1 MKKYIFALMA
11 SVALVLAGCNKPVV
25 DEPVVEPV
33 EKPDPKPD
41 PEPDPVPEEYFR
53 VTAEKNVTMPIEGG
67 TFTIKL
73 SSTYS
78 WDISVLNDRANTWVM
93 FSPLSGP
100 KGDYEIT
107 VTVAANS
114 EYDDREATVRLK
126 SSNNDLYDIVVS
138 QKCAEALTVTASRND
153 FPVEGGT
160 LEITVQSN
168 IDFTYQIAPDCAD
181 WVSEASTKALTSK
194 TLRFNIAENKRTSA
208 RSGAITITSSKG
220 TETIRVNQAA
230 LVPSIVVS
238 KTQVPMGADGGS
250 FTVDVTSN
258 MDAVVTVNDSWIH
271 ETSTKAT
278 STNTFSFSVDAH
290 GGYDPRVGTI
300 TFAVE
305 GLSQTVTVEQQP
317 STALIIS
324 MSEYEVD
331 CTGETFSVVVTSNQ
345 AVRFSAPDP
354 WIAVGATKALND
366 MVFVVGVAPNDDMVE
381 RRGTITFTSEDGTQ
395 TQTLV
400 VKQRG
405 VTPKMWTDWDVV
417 DLSADG
423 VAAPVQIFANVEI
436 QTEIVGNDDGWFRIT
451 ITDVP
456 DYRAPYCKMVYAT
469 ADPNYT
475 GIHRYC
481 YVKYSNEA
489 FGIGGMLKVEQ
500 DFLTGFI
507 MTSESAGILPKEG
520 GEFAVAMA
528 ASNASIK
535 EIKLPSW
542 ISQIQTKAVTTDT
555 LYFKAAPTTI
565 KYRRVS
571 TVEIVPDRG
580 RSLFVEIIQEGD
592 ETKAGVPNDEIWYTM
607 YNNHVLD
614 FSEFPGLPFDQQ
626 VVSITYEDGIGKIKL
641 AGPVKNV
648 FNQSMSSIYH
658 FVLDEDYKRR
668 YIRDVYL
675 PDCVQSIGW
684 RAFLGDEM
692 ESFRVPDDLKMVGTE
707 AFYISNVSKFTG
719 KSTST
724 DGKGIVIGGTFYT
737 FAPQANDASYDVPQG
752 ITEIAR
758 GAFGFHKNLKKVTFP
773 EGLKV
778 IGQDSFSNC
787 SLEYLTIP
795 ASVET
800 IEYNAFSDN
809 SIKKF
814 LGDSKFVSADGLYL
828 QSDYPLGDGKLLT
841 LFANGSGVENYT
853 IPEGVNCLDS
863 YSFSKNKD
871 IKYITLPTTFM
882 RVNGEAFHAVTSL
895 RGVYGSHVSPDNRAV
910 IVNGELQYVV
920 PAGLKNL
927 YVDATVK
934 SIGELSVNNCA
945 DLETIVINDGVTDIG
960 MYAFTDN
967 PKLKSITLPAS
978 LVSLGYDPFISSPEL
993 TDVWVRSLDPPTFAL
1008 IYKDMQS
1015 KKVKYHVPRASLDRY
1030 KKSVYWQELADRIVG
1045 YDYTDL
1051 PGSTSEYY
1059 ASTDYSAD
1067 GRVKTLQNA
1076 TRGHGIDIVIMGDG
1090 YTDTMIADG
1099 TYDAGMKRIHDALFD
1114 EEPFKS
1120 YRDCFNVYQVDVV
1133 SRNGFIG
1140 DGSLT
1145 ALNTKFVVGTELS
1158 GSDQAVQNYAKA
1170 AISNFDEAMIIVLVN
1185 EKNKLGGTCYMY
1197 DGALDQY
1204 ASGLSISYFS
1214 DVPDPIL
1221 FSGIVNHEAVGHGF
1235 GKLGDEYSYE
1245 NLGTFIPGSDS
1256 RLVYHETLGWYSNVD
1271 VNGDP
1276 TQIKWAKFISDS
1288 RYANSGV
1295 GVFEGA
1301 YTYWKG
1307 IYRPSDYSMMRYNE
1321 GGFNVPSR
1329 EAIWKRIQHLSNG
1342 AGWTYSYEDFVKYDA
1357 VNLNKAAQSSV
1368 RNNKGRYIM
1377 KPAQHCP
1384 PVLRGKRK

>member
-1 MKKYIFALMA
+1 M
-11 SVALVLAGCNKPVV
+11 VLIMSGCGK
-25 DEPVVEPV
+25 EPVVT
-33 EKPDPKPD
+33 PDDDNRETK
-41 PEPDPVPEEYFR
+41 EEEFFN
-53 VTAEKNVTMPIEGG
+53 VTADKTVTLPSDGG
-67 TFTIKL
+67 SFNIKL
-73 SSTYS
+73 SSS
-78 WDISVLNDRANTWVM
+78 AAWEISLINDRAKDWIS
-93 FSPLSGP
+93 FSKSSGL
-100 KGDYEIT
+100 KGDHDIK
-107 VTVAANS
+107 VTIAANA
-114 EYDDREATVRLK
+114 EYDSREATVRVK
-126 SSNNDLYDIVVS
+126 SANNASFDILVS
-138 QKCAEALTVTASRND
+138 QKYAEALTVTASRND
-153 FPVEGGT
+153 FTAEAGT
-160 LEITVQSN
+160 LTITVNAN
-168 IDFTYQIAPDCAD
+168 IDFTYQIGADCAD
-181 WVSEASTKALTSK
+181 WISEASTKGLSTT
-194 TLRFNIAENKRTSA
+194 TLNFAIAENKRTSA
-208 RSGAITITSSKG
+208 RSGAITISSAKG
-220 TETIRVNQAA
+220 TETIRVNQEA

-238 KTQVPMGADGGS
+238 KTQIPIGYAGGEFS
-250 FTVDVTSN
+250 VDVTSN
-258 MDAVVTVNDSWIH
+258 MDAKVTVNVPWIH

-278 STNTFSFSVDAH
+278 STNTFSFSVDPNPE
-290 GGYDPRVGTI
+290 YDPRKGTI
-300 TFAVE
+300 TFSVE
-305 GLSQTVTVEQQP
+305 GVTQDVIVEQQTE
-317 STALIIS
+317 TALVIT
-324 MSEYEVD
+324 MSEYVAD
-331 CTGETFSVVVTSNQ
+331 CAGEYFGVVVSSNQ
-345 AVRFSAPDP
+345 AVSTSVSVP
-354 WIAVGATKALND
+354 WLSVATTKGLTD
-366 MVFVVGVAPNDDMVE
+366 TEMIVGVAANTSLSE
-381 RRGTITFTSEDGTQ
+381 RTGTITFTSQDGSKSQVLT
-395 TQTLV
+395 
-400 VKQRG
+400 VKQNG
-405 VTPKMWTDWDVV
+405 EAPKLWTSQETLSFYVNGGEQDALILGNV
-417 DLSADG
+417 D
-423 VAAPVQIFANVEI
+423 FN
-436 QTEIVGNDDGWFRIT
+436 TEVIGNEDGWFRIS
-451 ITDVP
+451 ISDAA
-456 DYRAPYCKMVYAT
+456 DSRAPFCKRVRVS
-469 ADPNYT
+469 ADYNSNNLYRKCQ
-475 GIHRYC
+475 I
-481 YVKYSNEA
+481 KYSNEA
-489 FGIGGMLKVEQ
+489 TGLSGIIEIDQ
-500 DFLTGFI
+500 EFLSGVI
-507 MTSESAGILPKEG
+507 AVASGSVIPKEG
-520 GEFAVAMA
+520 GDLLVVLTACEGALK
-528 ASNASIK
+528 S
-535 EIKLPSW
+535 IKLPSW
-542 ISQIQTKAVTTDT
+542 ISQVQTKSVSVDT
-555 LYFKAAPTTI
+555 LYLKAEPTPFKYQRSSMI
-565 KYRRVS
+565 EIES
-571 TVEIVPDRG
+571 TRG
-580 RSLFVEIIQEGD
+580 SGARFEVVQEGD
-592 ETKAGVPNDEIWYTM
+592 DSKPGVPDDEIWYTM
-607 YNNHVLD
+607 YGDNIINFNHL
-614 FSEFPGLPFDQQ
+614 PTLPFDQSI
-626 VVSITYEDGIGKIKL
+626 VSVTYEDGMGKIKF

-648 FNQSMSSIYH
+648 FSYAFEGSGHIIFDPDYNQ
-658 FVLDEDYKRR
+658 KT
-668 YIRDVYL
+668 IRNVYL
-675 PDCVQSIGW
+675 PDCVESLGMRSFCSTEMTSFCTPANLKSIG
-684 RAFLGDEM
+684 R
-692 ESFRVPDDLKMVGTE
+692 E
-707 AFYISNVSKFTG
+707 AFYNSPLTRFTG
-719 KSTST
+719 KHASA
-724 DGKGIVIGGTFYT
+724 DGKSIIIGSTYYLL
-737 FAPQANDASYDVPQG
+737 APAVDDASYTVQPGVKD
-752 ITEIAR
+752 IAES
-758 GAFGFHKNLKKVTFP
+758 AFSWHRNLKSVVFP
-773 EGLKV
+773 DGLV
-778 IGQDSFSNC
+778 SIGQDAFSHC
-787 SLEYLTIP
+787 ALEYVTIP
-795 ASVET
+795 ASVEM
-800 IEYNAFSDN
+800 IGYAAFSGN
-809 SIKKF
+809 NIRKF
-814 LGDSKFVSADGLYL
+814 LGDSKFISADGLYL
-828 QSDYPLGDGKLLT
+828 YEDYPLGDGKIIL

-853 IPEGVNCLDS
+853 VPEGVNCLDS
-863 YSFSKNKD
+863 YSFENNKD
-871 IKYITLPTTFM
+871 LKYISLPSSFM
-882 RVNGEAFHAVTSL
+882 KVNGEAFHAVTSL

-993 TDVWVRSLDPPTFAL
+993 TDVWVRSVDPPTFAL

-1140 DGSLT
+1140 NGSLT

-1342 AGWTYSYEDFVKYDA
+1342 AGWTYNYEDFVKYDA
-1357 VNLNKAAQSSV
+1357 VNLDKSAPSSAHMYKAPFKMKSV
-1368 RNNKGRYIM
+1368 
-1377 KPAQHCP
+1377 PHCP
-1384 PVLRGKRK
+1384 PVLMGKRENN